1 MIPRYFTFLLRL
13 LLLVP
18 FILSC
23 DHSSEDTDWQKVTKV
38 NDLWQAYPER
48 VRFLLDAL
56 DLEQAALTAVRDHLV
71 EGDTVGA
78 SEALLQHYSRTD
90 RSWVVE
96 TLDALSYEEALPVAN
111 QLLSDSIELHD
122 VPAQIPLSATGG
134 WQWDYTGPEKDD
146 EFGYSLNGHA
156 YLPALLVTWQ
166 EENKAAYAGLFDH
179 IVRDWVIHHPLPPAG
194 DSVYLVLDP
203 SLSIDYRD
211 IGEVEWRTLEAGRRL
226 GAAWPQLFYG
236 FQASEA
242 FSPAGRLLMLA
253 SIAEQSKYLRQ
264 YHKRGHNWTTMEMN
278 GLALA
283 GLAFPEFKAA
293 DDWADYALDIM
304 SQEINRQV
312 YPDGVQTEVST
323 KTQWVALRRFESVA
337 NNFQRA
343 GRRISPAYLNR
354 VEEMYNY
361 LAYAMRPDG
370 HQPLNNDSDR
380 EDLRSRVLS
389 AASKFDRPDWQ
400 WIATNGKTG
409 TEPETGPTVVFP
421 WAGIHIMR
429 NGWDEEAH
437 WAFFDTGPYGTG
449 HQHRDKLHLS
459 VTAFGKDLLV
469 DGGRYTHQDYFSF
482 DPTIWRGYF
491 RSSFSHNVILV
502 DGKGQ
507 NAGPV
512 RAEQPL
518 AALADYLHRP
528 LYDYARGTFTDG
540 YEQVEGKAAHSRSV
554 LYLRDQFW
562 LVLDH
567 IETDRPRQLQTL
579 WHYAPDCEVKMEG
592 QVAVSVNPDRP
603 NLRIVPIGEITWES
617 SIVAGQ
623 EEPVIQG
630 WYSGNYGSKEP
641 NSTLIYSAEVSGPVT
656 FGWLLAPAR
665 GTVPTFEVDLKE
677 QAGVV
682 VLTIAQQSRNPV
694 IITLPS
700 LSSPGETSPQKIES
714 IIRIAGYQAGS
725 Y

>member
-1 MIPRYFTFLLRL
+1 MIPRCFSLLSRL
-13 LLLVP
+13 LLFVP
-18 FILSC
+18 LILAC
-23 DHSSEDTDWQKVTKV
+23 ERSSTDPDWQKVTTAG
-38 NDLWQAYPER
+38 DFWQAYPER
-48 VRFLLDAL
+48 IRFLLDAL
-56 DLEQAALTAVRDHLV
+56 DLEQEALTAVRSRLV

-78 SEALLQHYSRTD
+78 GEALLEHYRQIE

-96 TLDALSYEEALPVAN
+96 TLDALTYEEALPVAR
-111 QLLSDSIELHD
+111 QLLVDSINLHD
-122 VPAQIPLSATGG
+122 VPAQIPRTASAG
-134 WQWDYTGPEKDD
+134 WQWDYTGPEQDD

-156 YLPALLVTWQ
+156 YLPALLVAWQ
-166 EENKAAYAGLFDH
+166 KDGQTAYAEAFDR
-179 IVRDWVIHHPLPPAG
+179 IIRDWVVHHPLPPAG

-211 IGEVEWRTLEAGRRL
+211 IGEVEWRTLEGGRRL

-236 FQASEA
+236 FQSAEA

-253 SIAEQSKYLRQ
+253 SIAEQSNFLRQ

-293 DDWADYALDIM
+293 GDWADYALDIM

-343 GRRISPAYLNR
+343 GRKMAPAYLQR
-354 VEEMYNY
+354 VEEMYSY

-380 EDLRSRVLS
+380 EDLRPRVLL
-389 AASKFDRPDWQ
+389 AADKFDRPDWQ
-400 WIATNGKTG
+400 WIATNGNRGAK
-409 TEPETGPTVVFP
+409 PETGPTVVFP
-421 WAGIHIMR
+421 WAGIHVMR
-429 NGWDEEAH
+429 NGWDEDAH

-459 VTAFGKDLLV
+459 VAAYGKDLLV

-502 DGKGQ
+502 DGQGQ
-507 NAGPV
+507 NAGPD
-512 RAEQPL
+512 RAEEPL
-518 AALADYLHRP
+518 TAPADYLHRP
-528 LYDYARGTFTDG
+528 GYDYARGAFDNG
-540 YEQVEGKAAHSRSV
+540 YEQVEGKAVHSRSV
-554 LYLRDQFW
+554 LYLRDEYW
-562 LVLDH
+562 LVLDQV
-567 IETDRPRQLQTL
+567 ETDRPRQLQVL
-579 WHYAPDCEVKMEG
+579 WHYAPDCEVVLEG
-592 QVAVSVNPDRP
+592 QSAVSINSDVP
-603 NLRIVPIGEITWES
+603 NLRILPIGRIDWAP

-623 EEPVIQG
+623 EEPFIQG
-630 WYSGNYGSKEP
+630 WYSANYGTKVP
-641 NSTLIYSAEVSGPVT
+641 NPTLVYTADVSESVT
-656 FGWLLAPAR
+656 FAWLLAPAR
-665 GTVPTFEVDLKE
+665 GTVPKFEADLLE
-677 QAGVV
+677 RDGAV
-682 VLTIAQQSRNPV
+682 VLTLTEENRNPAT
-694 IITLPS
+694 ITLPS
-700 LSSPGETSPQKIES
+700 LSPHQGTSARNIES
-714 IIRIAGYQAGS
+714 IIRIAGY
-725 Y
+725 

>member
-1 MIPRYFTFLLRL
+1 MIPRCLIYPLRL
-13 LLLVP
+13 LLLLP
-18 FILSC
+18 LILAC
-23 DHSSEDTDWQKVTKV
+23 EDSSTGPDWPEITNAK
-38 NDLWQAYPER
+38 DLWRAYPER
-48 VRFLLDAL
+48 VRFLLGAL
-56 DLEQAALTAVRDHLV
+56 DLEQAALNAVRERLM

-78 SEALLQHYSRTD
+78 SDALLRHYRQTD
-90 RSWVVE
+90 RSWVVG
-96 TLDALSYEEALPVAN
+96 TLDALSYQEALPVAG
-111 QLLSDSIELHD
+111 QLLVDSINLHD
-122 VPAQIPLSATGG
+122 VPAQIPQTATDG
-134 WQWDYTGPEKDD
+134 WQWDYTGPKEDD

-156 YLPALLVTWQ
+156 YLPALFVTW
-166 EENKAAYAGLFDH
+166 EKDGKAEYADMFDR
-179 IVRDWVIHHPLPPAG
+179 IIRDWVVHHPLPSKG
-194 DSVYLVLDP
+194 DSIYQVLDP

-236 FQASEA
+236 FQKADD

-253 SIAEQSKYLRQ
+253 SIAEQSNYLRQ

-293 DDWADYALDIM
+293 GDWADYALDIM

-343 GRRISPAYLNR
+343 GREIAPAYLQR

-380 EDLRSRVLS
+380 EDLRPRVLL
-389 AASKFDRPDWQ
+389 AANKFDRPDWQ
-400 WIATNGKTG
+400 WIAANGKTG
-409 TEPETGPTVVFP
+409 TKPETGPTVVFP

-429 NGWDEEAH
+429 NSWEEDAH

-449 HQHRDKLHLS
+449 HQHRDKLHVS
-459 VTAFGKDLLV
+459 IAAYGKDLLV

-507 NAGPV
+507 NAGPD
-512 RAEQPL
+512 RAEEPL
-518 AALADYLHRP
+518 KPSVDYLHRP
-528 LYDYARGTFTDG
+528 QYDYAHGTFTNG
-540 YEQVEGKAAHSRSV
+540 YEQVDGKAVHSRSV
-554 LYLRDQFW
+554 LYLRDRYW

-567 IETDRPRQLQTL
+567 VETDRPRQLQVL
-579 WHYAPDCEVKMEG
+579 WHYAPDCEVKLEG
-592 QVAVSVNPDRP
+592 QSAVSVNPDKP
-603 NLRIVPIGEITWES
+603 NLRIVPLGQTVWEPQ
-617 SIVAGQ
+617 IVAGQ

-630 WYSGNYGSKEP
+630 WYSANYGTKVP
-641 NSTLIYSAEVSGPVT
+641 NPTLVYTADVPESVT
-656 FGWLLAPAR
+656 FAWLLAPSR
-665 GTVPTFEVDLKE
+665 GAVPKFDADLRE
-677 QAGVV
+677 RDGAV
-682 VLTIAQQSRNPV
+682 VLTLTEENRNPAT
-694 IITLPS
+694 IILPS
-700 LSSPGETSPQKIES
+700 LSSHQATTTASIES
-714 IIRIAGYQAGS
+714 IIRIAGY
-725 Y
+725 